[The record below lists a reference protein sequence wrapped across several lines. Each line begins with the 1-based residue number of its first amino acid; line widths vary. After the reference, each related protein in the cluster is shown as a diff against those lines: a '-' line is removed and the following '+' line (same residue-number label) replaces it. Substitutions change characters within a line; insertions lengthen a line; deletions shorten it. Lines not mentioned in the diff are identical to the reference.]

1 MSESSIETLEM
12 RIAYQDATIEQLSD
26 LVYAQSREIDR
37 LNERYQQ
44 LESRIGALAEAEGGA
59 VQNLDETPPHY

>member
-1 MSESSIETLEM
+1 MSASSIETLEM

-44 LESRIGALAEAEGGA
+44 LESRIGALAESEGGA
-59 VQNLDETPPHY
+59 VENLDETPPHY

>member
-1 MSESSIETLEM
+1 MSASSIETLEM

-37 LNERYQQ
+37 LNARYEQ
-44 LESRIGALAEAEGGA
+44 LESRMGALAESEGGD
-59 VQNLDETPPHY
+59 VPNLDETPPHY